1 MNFQAFA
8 LRDIT
13 CLSGKAASVCEKMT
27 FLVTFV
33 FALERTLAFK
43 QGLP

>member
-13 CLSGKAASVCEKMT
+13 CLSGKAVSYVKNDFSCN
-27 FLVTFV
+27 L
-33 FALERTLAFK
+33 FALGRVLAFK